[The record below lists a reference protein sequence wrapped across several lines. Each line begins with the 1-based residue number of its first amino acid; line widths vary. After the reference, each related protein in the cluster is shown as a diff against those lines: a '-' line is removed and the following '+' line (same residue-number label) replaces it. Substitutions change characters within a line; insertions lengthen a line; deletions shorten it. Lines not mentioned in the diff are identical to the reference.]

1 MTVAINSK
9 GRRRAGG
16 RGGKSQHRRPLEA
29 PAYLKREI
37 PIYQM
42 LNEEALQKIED
53 NAEKILQQVGIDFR
67 DDEEVL
73 EIWRQAGCDVQGE
86 RVRFEKG
93 MLRKII
99 QATSPKQFTQHARNP
114 ARSIEI
120 GGDNMCFFPCYGS
133 PFVHDLD
140 HGRRY
145 AKNEDFKNFIKLA
158 HMSPWLHHS
167 GGTIVEPMD
176 LPVNKRHFDMVYN
189 HIKYSDKCFM
199 GSVTAPERAQDSID
213 MARIVFGEEFMQHN
227 CSIIS
232 VINVN
237 SPLTYDH
244 TMLGALKTYAKANQA
259 VIVTPF
265 ILMGAM
271 GPVTLAGALSQV
283 LAEAMAGLAL
293 IQLIRPGAPGVFGTF
308 TSSMSLRSG
317 APTFGMPEP
326 ALGYIAFG
334 QLAQRLGVPLRGGGS
349 LTAAKI
355 PDAQAAQESA
365 DTLFPTMLAGINVVF
380 QAAGWLEG
388 GLTMGYEKFILDTD
402 HLGMMHTIAKGIDM
416 SENGL
421 ALSAYHEVPP
431 GHHHLG
437 TDHTMANYQTAFY
450 DSTTANH
457 ESFEQWQEEGSLSA
471 AQRANTIFKQMLND
485 YELPPLDAAIDAEL
499 NDYMRRRK
507 SEFADSNV

>member
-1 MTVAINSK
+1 MTVPVGSTN
-9 GRRRAGG
+9 RRRAGG
-16 RGGKSQHRRPLEA
+16 RAGKQQRHEPIKS

-37 PIYQM
+37 PIYEM

-53 NAEKILQQVGIDFR
+53 NADTILQEIGIDFKE
-67 DDEEVL
+67 DDEVL

-93 MLRKII
+93 MLRSII
-99 QATSPKQFTQHARNP
+99 NATSPKQFTQHARNP
-114 ARSIEI
+114 DRSIEI
-120 GGDNMCFFPCYGS
+120 GGDNMCFFPSYGS

-140 HGRRY
+140 NGRRY
-145 AKNEDFKNFIKLA
+145 AKNEDFKNFIKLSQ
-158 HMSPWLHHS
+158 MSPWLHHS

-199 GSVTAPERAQDSID
+199 GSVTAPERAEDSID
-213 MARIVFGEEFMQHN
+213 MARIVFGKEFMEHN

-237 SPLTYDH
+237 SPLTYDG
-244 TMLGALKTYAKANQA
+244 TMLGALKTYARANQA

-293 IQLIRPGAPGVFGTF
+293 IQLIRPGARGVFGTF

-334 QLAQRLGVPLRGGGS
+334 QLAKRLGVPLRGGGS
-349 LTAAKI
+349 LTASKI

-365 DTLFPTMLAGINVVF
+365 DTLFPTLLAGINVVF

-402 HLGMMHTIAKGIDM
+402 HLGMMHTMAKGIDV
-416 SENGL
+416 SENAL

-431 GHHHLG
+431 GQHHLG
-437 TDHTMANYQTAFY
+437 TAHTMANYKTAFY

-457 ESFEQWQEEGSLSA
+457 ESFEQWQEEGSLTA
-471 AQRANTIFKQMLND
+471 AQRAKSIYKRMLCE
-485 YELPPLDAAIDAEL
+485 YELPPLDQAIDDEL
-499 NDYMRRRK
+499 KEYMLRRK
-507 SEFADSNV
+507 SAFPDSDV

>member
-1 MTVAINSK
+1 MAPKTGSTY
-9 GRRRAGG
+9 RRRAGG
-16 RGGKSQHRRPLEA
+16 REGKQKNIEPVQG
-29 PAYLKREI
+29 PAYIKREI
-37 PIYQM
+37 PIYEM
-42 LNEEALQKIED
+42 LNEEALQKIEG
-53 NAEKILQQVGIDFR
+53 NADAILEEIGIDFKE
-67 DDEEVL
+67 DEEVL
-73 EIWRQAGCDVQGE
+73 EIWRKAGCNVQGD

-93 MLRKII
+93 MLRSII
-99 QATSPKQFTQHARNP
+99 NATSPKQFTQHARNP

-140 HGRRY
+140 RGRRY
-145 AKNEDFKNFIKLA
+145 AQNQDFKNFIKLA

-176 LPVNKRHFDMVYN
+176 LPVNKRHLDMVYN

-199 GSVTAPERAQDSID
+199 GSVTAPERAQDSIE
-213 MARIVFGEEFMQHN
+213 MARIVFGKEFMEHN

-237 SPLTYDH
+237 SPLTYDG

-271 GPVTLAGALSQV
+271 GPVTLGGALSQV

-334 QLAQRLGVPLRGGGS
+334 QLAKRLGVPLRGGGS

-388 GLTMGYEKFILDTD
+388 GLTMGYEKFVLDTD
-402 HLGMMHTIAKGIDM
+402 HLGMMHTIAKGIDV
-416 SENGL
+416 SANGL

-437 TDHTMANYQTAFY
+437 TDHTMANYKTAFY
-450 DSTTANH
+450 DSSTANH

-471 AQRANTIFKQMLND
+471 AQRANTVYKRMLND
-485 YELPPLDAAIDAEL
+485 YELPPLDNAIDTQL
-499 NDYMRRRK
+499 IDFMNQRK
-507 SEFADSNV
+507 AAFPDSNV